1 MSETENRRP
10 LKVRDRAWAQAFAA
24 RLAAA
29 GIKPNT
35 ISAMSV
41 AFGALGGISAAL
53 AGASS
58 PMQRALLL
66 ILAAGCIQCRLLCN
80 LFDGMVAVEHN
91 AASKTGGVWN
101 ELPDRIADVLLFVG
115 AGYGLAGMGW
125 SLGAALGWGAAVLAV
140 LTAYVRELG
149 RGLGQPADFS
159 GPMAKQHRMAAL
171 TAAFLISAVEPAWGG
186 AGLVLMIG
194 LAVIVVGT
202 VWTVIRRVSRLAA
215 GLNAGG

>member
-1 MSETENRRP
+1 MSEIENRRP
-10 LKVRDRAWAQAFAA
+10 LKVRDRAWAKAFAA

-35 ISAMSV
+35 ISALSV
-41 AFGALGGISAAL
+41 AFGALGGISVAL
-53 AGASS
+53 AGAST
-58 PMQRALLL
+58 PMQRSLLL
-66 ILAAGCIQCRLLCN
+66 VLAAGCIQCRLLCN

-91 AASKTGGVWN
+91 AASRTGGIWN
-101 ELPDRIADVLLFVG
+101 ELPDRIADALLFAG

-125 SLGAALGWGAAVLAV
+125 GVGEALGWGAAVLAV

-171 TAAFLISAVEPAWGG
+171 TATFLISALEPLWGG
-186 AGLVLMIG
+186 SGLVLLIG
-194 LAVIVVGT
+194 LLVIVIGT
-202 VWTVIRRVSRLAA
+202 VWTVIRRVAHLAA
-215 GLNAGG
+215 RLNAGD